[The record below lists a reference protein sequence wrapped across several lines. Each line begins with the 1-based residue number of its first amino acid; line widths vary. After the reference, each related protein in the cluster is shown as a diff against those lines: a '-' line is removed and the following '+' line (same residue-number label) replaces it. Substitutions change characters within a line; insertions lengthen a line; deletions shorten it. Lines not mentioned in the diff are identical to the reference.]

1 MSDFIIGGNKM
12 KNKCSCGSDLF
23 YVSKVGCHH
32 GLYCS
37 VCGAWYKWADKN
49 EVRLYSRV
57 NNGVESV
64 NNGVESVEI
73 KVKYLRDVPKLKK
86 INTGDWIDLYVGED
100 IEIPINTYTLI
111 PLGVAMELPLGYEAI
126 IAPRSS
132 TFKRYGLI
140 QTNSIGIIDESYN
153 GDTDEWLLPVISCTQ
168 HVVLKKGTRI
178 CQFRIIKHQPTCK
191 FVEVQTL
198 DNNPR
203 GGFGGTGI

>member
-1 MSDFIIGGNKM
+1 M
-12 KNKCSCGSDLF
+12 KNRCSCGSDLF
-23 YVSKVGCHH
+23 YMSKVGSHH

-37 VCGAWYKWADKN
+37 VCGAWYKWANKD
-49 EVRLYSRV
+49 EVRLYSHV
-57 NNGVESV
+57 NNA
-64 NNGVESVEI
+64 VESVEI

-100 IEIPINTYTLI
+100 IEIPINTYTTI

-153 GDTDEWLLPVISCTQ
+153 GDTDEWLLPVISLTQ

-178 CQFRIIKHQPTCK
+178 CQFRIIKHQPECK
-191 FVEVQTL
+191 FIEVTAL
-198 DNNPR
+198 GNVNR
-203 GGFGGTGI
+203 GGFGGTGIWSI

>member
-1 MSDFIIGGNKM
+1 M
-12 KNKCSCGSDLF
+12 KNKCLCGSEQF
-23 YVSKVGCHH
+23 YVSNVGHNI
-32 GLYCS
+32 GMYCS
-37 VCGAWYKWADKN
+37 VCGAWYKWCNKD

-57 NNGVESV
+57 NND
-64 NNGVESVEI
+64 VESVEI

-86 INTGDWIDLYVGED
+86 IITGDWIDLYVGED

-153 GDTDEWLLPVISCTQ
+153 GDTDEWLLSVISCTQ

-178 CQFRIIKHQPTCK
+178 CQFRIIKHQPLCK
-191 FVEVQTL
+191 FIEVTTL
-198 DNNPR
+198 GNEDR
-203 GGFGGTGI
+203 GGFGGTGV

>member
-1 MSDFIIGGNKM
+1 M
-12 KNKCSCGSDLF
+12 KNRCSCGSESF
-23 YVSKVGCHH
+23 YISKVGCHY

-37 VCGAWYKWADKN
+37 VCGAWCKWCNKD

-57 NNGVESV
+57 NND
-64 NNGVESVEI
+64 VESVEI
-73 KVKYLRDVPKLKK
+73 KVKYLRDIPKLKK
-86 INTGDWIDLYVGED
+86 INTGDWIDLCAGED
-100 IEIPINTYTLI
+100 IEIPINTYALI

-140 QTNSIGIIDESYN
+140 QTNSIGVIDESYN